1 MFSQP
6 LTPTHKTH
14 QVAYSP
20 HLAPKPVTHLQVQQ
34 SLNIGSQFGLKKKK
48 TTMIWEIKLNMSL
61 GNFIFNDDF
70 QKKKK
75 KRKGERSA
83 GWV

>member
-34 SLNIGSQFGLKKKK
+34 SLNIGSQFGLKKKNNYDMRNQAK
-48 TTMIWEIKLNMSL
+48 YEPW
-61 GNFIFNDDF
+61 
-70 QKKKK
+70 
-75 KRKGERSA
+75 
-83 GWV
+83 